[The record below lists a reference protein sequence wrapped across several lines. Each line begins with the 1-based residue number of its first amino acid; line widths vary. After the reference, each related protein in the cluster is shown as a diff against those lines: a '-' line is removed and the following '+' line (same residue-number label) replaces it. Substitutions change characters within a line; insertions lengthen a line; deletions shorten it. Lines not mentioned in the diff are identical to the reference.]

1 LKENAMNALVDQGLE
16 QYLNLGVRD
25 AWYPVLPSWRV
36 HDAAVGITRL
46 GDNLVIWRDAAGAL
60 HAIEDRCPHRGARIS
75 LGWNLGD
82 RLACWYHGIQV
93 SGEGKVV
100 EVPAYTECPM
110 KDEKSVRTYPVQEL
124 NNAIFVWFGATP
136 DTPPAKLELPEQLAS
151 PEWAQM
157 LCTSYWGSNY
167 RYAIDNVMDPMHGA
181 FLHAQSHSMADGEK
195 QAQMRTRK
203 TPSGLVFEKVGQT
216 GVNFDWVE
224 WGESGGFWMRLS
236 IPYRKKYGPGGQFYI
251 VGFATPVDANN
262 TLVFFWR
269 CRKVEGW
276 QRDLWKFMYKN
287 RLEGLHWEVL
297 EQDRLILEDMAPDAR
312 GGEFLYQHDTGLV
325 HIRRRMETL
334 AREQLKRRAEQSTE
348 RA

>member
-1 LKENAMNALVDQGLE
+1 MNTLVDQGLE

-36 HDAAVGITRL
+36 HDAPVGITRL

-60 HAIEDRCPHRGARIS
+60 HAIEDHCPHRGARIS

-124 NNAIFVWFGATP
+124 NNAIFVWFGATA

-251 VGFATPVDANN
+251 VGFATPVDADN